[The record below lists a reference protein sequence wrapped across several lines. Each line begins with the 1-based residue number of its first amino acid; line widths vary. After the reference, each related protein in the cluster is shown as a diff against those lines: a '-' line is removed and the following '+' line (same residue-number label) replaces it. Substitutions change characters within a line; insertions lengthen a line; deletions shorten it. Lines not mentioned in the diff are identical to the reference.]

1 MISIEEDRLK
11 KQKAIKKV
19 FQEIN
24 YTFNELMRYQYT
36 KTYSKLIYTTNQKYI
51 GWSIGELIEECAY
64 IYYFYDVDL

>member
-24 YTFNELMRYQYT
+24 YTFDELMRHQYT
-36 KTYSKLIYTTNQKYI
+36 KTYSKLIYTAHQKYKYF
-51 GWSIGELIEECAY
+51 SVEELKNKCY
-64 IYYFYDVDL
+64 LVYCFL